1 MPHRS
6 LRTLE
11 SMRDPRAAARGL
23 PLFTGFPYLLTRV
36 VDALRHIILLPEPW
50 TGRTEELLDIA
61 RRQAQANQL
70 ETALVLA
77 ADRAAFFSADGSTS
91 GFVAAP
97 RGGILVPDRL
107 EPVVEIE
114 PSDQLRARRGDLAA
128 WMACNQVKEGSIQGN
143 RAGSGR
149 EATPDECR
157 RLRGRNA
164 DGLPIGLTTCPKCR
178 EVRGEC
184 LDTNPNFPRL
194 VIPVHCRCDNE
205 NRCAR
210 CGKKLY
216 DSKLNGNSYNADDG
230 QIWHTPGFCGFRHR
244 CADRQ

>member
-6 LRTLE
+6 LSILE
-11 SMRDPRAAARGL
+11 AVLDPAAAAQGL

-50 TGRTEELLDIA
+50 TGRTEELLDVA
-61 RRQAQANQL
+61 RRQARANRL

-77 ADRAAFFSADGSTS
+77 ADRAAFFAADGSTF

-97 RGGILVPDRL
+97 RGGILLPDRL

-114 PSDQLRARRGDLAA
+114 ASDELRARREDLAA
-128 WMACNQVKEGSIQGN
+128 WMVCNQVQDRYMMGN

-149 EATPDECR
+149 EATSDELR
-157 RLRGRNA
+157 RLRGRNS
-164 DGLPIGLTTCPKCR
+164 DGLPIGLTTCPECM

-184 LDTNPNFPRL
+184 LDINPHFPGL
-194 VIPVHCRCDNE
+194 MIPVHCRCDNE

-210 CGKKLY
+210 CGEKLQ
-216 DSKLNGNSYNADDG
+216 DRKLNGNQYDADDG
-230 QIWHTPGFCGFRHR
+230 EIWHTPGFCGFRHR